1 LRVDAL
7 RNLDVWKR
15 ACRLSVDVYRATRS
29 CSDLGFR
36 DQLTRS
42 ALSVP
47 SNIAEGYERETINE
61 RIRFLR
67 IAKGSCGECWTQLLI
82 GREAELLSAAT
93 VKSLAAEA
101 EEIAKMLR
109 GLIKY
114 YEVREGDESLP
125 RYS

>member
-1 LRVDAL
+1 MDAL

-15 ACRLSVDVYRATRS
+15 ACRLSVNVYRATQG
-29 CSDLGFR
+29 CSDRGFR

-47 SNIAEGYERETINE
+47 SNIAEGYERETVNE
-61 RIRFLR
+61 RIHFLR

-82 GREAELLSAAT
+82 GGEAALLSPAT
-93 VKSLAAEA
+93 VKPLAAEA
-101 EEIAKMLR
+101 EQIAKMLR
-109 GLIKY
+109 GLIKH
-114 YEVREGDESLP
+114 YEVKEDDASRP

>member
-1 LRVDAL
+1 MDAL
-7 RNLDVWKR
+7 RSLEVWKR
-15 ACRLSVDVYRATRS
+15 ACRLSVDVYRWTTACADR
-29 CSDLGFR
+29 GFR

-47 SNIAEGYERETINE
+47 SNIAEGYERETVNE

-82 GREAELLSAAT
+82 GQEARLLDAKT
-93 VKSLAAEA
+93 VKPLAQEA
-101 EEIAKMLR
+101 QEIAKMLH
-109 GLIKY
+109 GLIKHFQ
-114 YEVREGDESLP
+114 VQDEGVP